1 MDSAFRGTIK
11 AQSAMEY
18 LMTYGWAIL
27 IIAVVLG
34 ALFELGVFSGTFF
47 MPHVLPGSCHV
58 FRPYGPRTVGSINL
72 EGECQGA
79 LPQYVAE
86 MQNPTGSVRI
96 EPTSYI
102 SMANPNGFSDQFT
115 ASVWV
120 NVMATGSG
128 SDNKQPIF
136 SMDCGHIFE
145 INYNSSGRGTFDVY
159 STSTGVSSGPLIA
172 SFGKWYN
179 LVETYSSGIIKFY
192 VNGAYVNQT
201 TSSGSLN
208 PIGGL
213 NISNEG
219 GCADSLTGLVSN
231 AQLYNASL
239 SANDVYAL
247 YSEGIGGAPIG
258 LGNLDGWW
266 PLNGNANDYSGNNN
280 DGTASNVIY
289 TTNWESGYTQP

>member
-1 MDSAFRGTIK
+1 MGIR

-47 MPHVLPGSCHV
+47 MPHVPPGSCHV

-79 LPQYVAE
+79 LPQYVASIP
-86 MQNPTGSVRI
+86 NPIGSGRI
-96 EPTSYI
+96 SPKSYI
-102 SMANPNGFSDQFT
+102 SMPNPTGFSNQFT
-115 ASVWV
+115 ASVWADIL
-120 NVMATGSG
+120 ATGSG

-136 SMDCGHIFE
+136 SMDCGQIFE

-159 STSTGVSSGPLIA
+159 STSTGVSSGPLKA

-179 LVETYSSGIIKFY
+179 LIETYNSGTLTFY

-201 TSSGSLN
+201 AVTGSLN
-208 PIGGL
+208 PSGGL

-219 GCADSLTGLVSN
+219 GCADALTGLVSN
-231 AQLYNASL
+231 AQLYNTSL
-239 SANDVYAL
+239 SANDAYAL
-247 YSEGIGGAPIG
+247 YSEGIGGAPI
-258 LGNLDGWW
+258 NLENLVGWW
-266 PLNGNANDYSGNNN
+266 PLNGNANDYSGNGEN
-280 DGTASNVIY
+280 GEAVNVVY
-289 TTNWESGYTQP
+289 ATNWESGYTQP